1 MVKVT
6 IDKQS
11 KQETMSTVT
20 VCLNSNSFA
29 FAACYCLR
37 MLYANYTA
45 CSSNTWFIFIFCF
58 PSFFIY
64 FFKYANIDFHLFI
77 RLTQRPKEALI
88 VARSHNS
95 YEDFFGERLH
105 TRMSSPVHIQ
115 GYDFMRKPIK
125 KGGRGIA
132 KFNKKDVIDETKG
145 AN

>member
-20 VCLNSNSFA
+20 
-29 FAACYCLR
+29 
-37 MLYANYTA
+37 
-45 CSSNTWFIFIFCF
+45 
-58 PSFFIY
+58 
-64 FFKYANIDFHLFI
+64 
-77 RLTQRPKEALI
+77 RPKEALI

-115 GYDFMRKPIK
+115 GCATMTVDMH
-125 KGGRGIA
+125 
-132 KFNKKDVIDETKG
+132 KDDEDMYQ
-145 AN
+145 NP